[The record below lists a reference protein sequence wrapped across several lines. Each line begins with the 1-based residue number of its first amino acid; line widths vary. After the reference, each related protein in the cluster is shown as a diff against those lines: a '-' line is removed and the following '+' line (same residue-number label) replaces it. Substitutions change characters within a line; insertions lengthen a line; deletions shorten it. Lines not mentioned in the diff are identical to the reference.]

1 MADYEISTNVR
12 WARIG
17 GQTTILFEIPGSDRE
32 IGFDAAA
39 APSLDVVIEMVNG
52 LLGVVDG
59 EDSWE
64 VEQDKFTENWYATD
78 QGRWNRYQWDTD
90 LKVWNQ
96 IDCRDNFEG

>member
-17 GQTTILFEIPGSDRE
+17 GQTTILFEIPGSDCE

-59 EDSWE
+59 EEDLE
-64 VEQDKFTENWYATD
+64 EAKVEAEKAFLEA
-78 QGRWNRYQWDTD
+78 QGR
-90 LKVWNQ
+90 
-96 IDCRDNFEG
+96 